1 MSSSKVYP
9 SGIFWGG
16 VLVLLVTQRDRHP
29 KQALGRRRGKG
40 EKACAGKAAGT
51 VSEQHGMETP
61 SGKPHGGQCD
71 FTGAVVV
78 SGTDKKLFSLLT
90 ALLF

>member
-1 MSSSKVYP
+1 M
-9 SGIFWGG
+9 
-16 VLVLLVTQRDRHP
+16 LLVTQRDRHP

-71 FTGAVVV
+71 FTGAVKR
-78 SGTDKKLFSLLT
+78 KKKFSLLT
-90 ALLF
+90 LLHFLPME